1 MFPLGWASWTAMTLQ
16 VTMEIKM
23 MWEALPLVDTHSKL
37 EDPFATG
44 CSARFSP
51 PTSEVMWRQARIL
64 HSELMGKITEKTVVV
79 CFKPFQNDWNHRL
92 IGTTTKTKLPRY
104 VGSKSN
110 NCMFT
115 RATSSEQMIGSGVGI
130 LKFHGLWNNPWAVS
144 SLVYKYNI
152 YIYIQK
158 IQTTRAAG
166 QVDTFWICSED
177 STDWKPLYITPQ
189 SKLVPTTKWLLPPL
203 RKQKHGTFK
212 NIPFF

>member
-1 MFPLGWASWTAMTLQ
+1 MLFFGSQFPLLNHHKPPHLIGEVRKVVPSFAQFTLRPHLTYKKPGFSWRGPSMNEGEGKKTHAVIFVKRRPYSRYPCFHMFPLGWASWTAMTLQ

-92 IGTTTKTKLPRY
+92 IGTTEDETAALRRIQIQQLH
-104 VGSKSN
+104 VHQGN
-110 NCMFT
+110 L
-115 RATSSEQMIGSGVGI
+115 I
-130 LKFHGLWNNPWAVS
+130 WANDWFRS
-144 SLVYKYNI
+144 WDPEISWLVK
-152 YIYIQK
+152 
-158 IQTTRAAG
+158 
-166 QVDTFWICSED
+166 
-177 STDWKPLYITPQ
+177 
-189 SKLVPTTKWLLPPL
+189 
-203 RKQKHGTFK
+203 
-212 NIPFF
+212 

>member
-92 IGTTTKTKLPRY
+92 IDWDDNQDETAALRRIQIQQLHVHQGNLI
-104 VGSKSN
+104 
-110 NCMFT
+110 
-115 RATSSEQMIGSGVGI
+115 AEQMIGSGVGI
-130 LKFHGLWNNPWAVS
+130 LKESLGTVS
-144 SLVYKYNI
+144 SGSSLI
-152 YIYIQK
+152 YI
-158 IQTTRAAG
+158 
-166 QVDTFWICSED
+166 
-177 STDWKPLYITPQ
+177 
-189 SKLVPTTKWLLPPL
+189 
-203 RKQKHGTFK
+203 
-212 NIPFF
+212 